1 MRDTA
6 QKTGPF
12 IFNIKAGNAGKNK
25 KIGAKKGR
33 GKKPQA
39 YLSGKKAGNFF
50 EHGGLLKAF
59 AFGSFLKS
67 DLLNAAA
74 YGNPGTGIGF

>member
-1 MRDTA
+1 MRRC
-6 QKTGPF
+6 TGCNEQRP
-12 IFNIKAGNAGKNK
+12 KRELVRVVRSPEGEVSMD
-25 KIGAKKGR
+25 
-33 GKKPQA
+33 
-39 YLSGKKAGNFF
+39 LSGKKAGNFF